1 MYQTSDEVTEAI
13 LSYSRTWRIRLEEV
27 GGDIVIM
34 GDEIT
39 NAESE
44 HSATT
49 SSDDIELGAVCAAGW
64 TITTSRQ
71 GEYVGKIFKLYLY
84 LVDLGT
90 GANTLGDLYPN
101 TIAELSSMTL
111 GTLYEGR
118 TIGEPVPMG
127 VFTCVKAPR
136 CGDGRELHLYDK
148 LYFTDKPYVKGIP
161 TPALASDIEQDI
173 CNQLGIENATEGTDG
188 GFIEAN
194 ASRSHRYRGLLVGAG
209 GHYMFSPP
217 VDFTISTVRQ
227 FPKDVTMRQVLGYI
241 AMIHGQFGCIDR
253 FGKYTRRWFPVSSI
267 AAIDSDHADEP
278 TVSETENQ
286 IVGIRCKV
294 DDETEL
300 TIGSMSG
307 GRVLELENPFM
318 TNNLIR
324 ALFVQVRKMSWY
336 TAQVTERLGDP
347 RHDIGDTVAIQSNGN
362 NYSIPITMIQ
372 YSFDGG
378 LIANISAAGLTEEEQ
393 SI

>member
-1 MYQTSDEVTEAI
+1 MYQTSTETAEAI

-39 NAESE
+39 KAESE

-49 SSDDIELGAVCAAGW
+49 LPDDIEIGAVCAAGW
-64 TITTSRQ
+64 TITTSRE
-71 GEYVGKIFKLYLY
+71 GNYVGKKFKLYFY
-84 LVDLGT
+84 LIDLSVEPPT
-90 GANTLGDLYPN
+90 SS
-101 TIAELSSMTL
+101 EL
-111 GTLYEGR
+111 
-118 TIGEPVPMG
+118 IPMG
-127 VFTCVKAPR
+127 EFTCVKAPR
-136 CGDGRELHLYDK
+136 CGDGRELHLFDK

-173 CNQLGIENATEGTDG
+173 CNQLGIENATAGTDG

-194 ASRSHRYRGLLVGAG
+194 ASQHHRYSGLLVDAG
-209 GHYMFSPP
+209 GHYIFSPP
-217 VDFTISTVRQ
+217 VDFTISLRQ
-227 FPKDVTMRQVLGYI
+227 LPKDVTMRQVLGYI

-253 FGKYTRRWFPVSSI
+253 LGRYTRRWFPVASI
-267 AAIDSDHADEP
+267 ATIDSDHADEP
-278 TVSETENQ
+278 TVSEAKNQ

-300 TIGSMSG
+300 TIGSVSG
-307 GRVLELENPFM
+307 GRILELENPFM
-318 TNNLIR
+318 TDTLIR
-324 ALFVQVRKMSWY
+324 ALFVKVRKMSWY

-347 RHDIGDTVAIQSNGN
+347 RHDIGDTVTIQSGGN
-362 NYSIPITMIQ
+362 NYNIPITMIQ

-393 SI
+393 TI

>member
-1 MYQTSDEVTEAI
+1 MYQTSTETAEAI

-49 SSDDIELGAVCAAGW
+49 SSDDIEVGAVCAAGW

-71 GEYVGKIFKLYLY
+71 GEYVGKRFKLYLY
-84 LVDLGT
+84 LLDLGEST
-90 GANTLGDLYPN
+90 TLGDLYPY
-101 TIAELSSMTL
+101 TISDLSVMTIDELYHM
-111 GTLYEGR
+111 GHM
-118 TIGEPVPMG
+118 IGEPIPMG
-127 VFTCVKAPR
+127 VYTCVKAPR

-173 CNQLGIENATEGTDG
+173 CNQLGIENATAGTDG
-188 GFIEAN
+188 GFLEVN
-194 ASRSHRYRGLLVGAG
+194 ASQYYRQRGLLVGEG
-209 GHYMFSPP
+209 GHYLFFPP
-217 VDFTISTVRQ
+217 VDFTISSRQ

-253 FGKYTRRWFPVSSI
+253 AGRYTRRWFSVSSM
-267 AAIDSDHADEP
+267 ATIDSDHADEP
-278 TVSETENQ
+278 TVSEAENQ

-300 TIGSMSG
+300 TAGLMSG
-307 GRVLELENPFM
+307 GRILELENPFM
-318 TNNLIR
+318 TDTLIR
-324 ALFVQVRKMSWY
+324 ALFVKVKKMSWY

-347 RHDIGDTVAIQSNGN
+347 RHDIGDTVTIESNGS
-362 NYSIPITMIQ
+362 NYDIPITMIQ

-378 LIANISAAGLTEEEQ
+378 LLANISAAGLTEEEQ
-393 SI
+393 TTI